1 MPWLSLRQCSQP
13 SLGLHKSISGSGR
26 LRAQSRKEFST
37 FPSLS
42 CSRTASPAGEQRLE
56 QQCCGETASRK
67 TQTFRPPC
75 SPRRRHTHLKGKRN
89 TYVIVNRGSDVLLKQ
104 LPIPIMLQQLL
115 CVLFPAES
123 SLMRHQTAKVLTDP
137 FVSPSALLGDRK
149 GGTTH
154 AWNRAPFPDKPQSRQ
169 SKMQFSS
176 CSGERGGDTAL
187 GLTSERCLYF
197 PSNT

>member
-75 SPRRRHTHLKGKRN
+75 SPRRRHTHRPTWREKYLRDSKQGVWCPVKAASNSHNVTAAPLRAVPSGK
-89 TYVIVNRGSDVLLKQ
+89 
-104 LPIPIMLQQLL
+104 LPHETPNPQSPYGPIRVTIRSSRWPQRWHNPCLESCTFSWQTPEQTEQNAVQQLFRGKGRGHRARTDL
-115 CVLFPAES
+115 RTLPLFS
-123 SLMRHQTAKVLTDP
+123 I
-137 FVSPSALLGDRK
+137 
-149 GGTTH
+149 
-154 AWNRAPFPDKPQSRQ
+154 
-169 SKMQFSS
+169 
-176 CSGERGGDTAL
+176 
-187 GLTSERCLYF
+187 
-197 PSNT
+197 